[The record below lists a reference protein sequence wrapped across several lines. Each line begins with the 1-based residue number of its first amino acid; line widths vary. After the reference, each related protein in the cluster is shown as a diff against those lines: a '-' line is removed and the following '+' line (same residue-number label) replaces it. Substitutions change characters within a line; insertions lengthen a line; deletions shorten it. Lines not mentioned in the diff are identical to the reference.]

1 MLTDKQ
7 GGQWQSAGMGQYDL
21 WGDGDYLTA
30 GMVLEG
36 VPAERRID
44 AW

>member
-21 WGDGDYLTA
+21 WEDGDDLSA
-30 GMVLEG
+30 SMGLDG
-36 VPAERRID
+36 GPAERRID